1 MRRVVTLYR
10 SSVGKK
16 VIMAVTGVVWVGFVV
31 AHMVGN
37 LKAFQGAE
45 KIDHYGEFLREM
57 GAPVFGHGQLLWVLR
72 IGLIVTI
79 VVHVL
84 AATQLT
90 LMSWRA
96 RPVSYK
102 VAPHME
108 LSYAS
113 RTMRWGGVIIGL
125 FVIYHLMH
133 FTVGNVHPDF
143 EPGGVH
149 HNLVVGFRSWPV
161 ALVYIV
167 AMGALAVHLY
177 HGVWSMFQT
186 LGINHPKYNRY
197 RRPLAAVLAAAVFV
211 GFVSVPIGVL
221 AGAIQ

>member
-143 EPGGVH
+143 VARGIY
-149 HNLVVGFRSWPV
+149 HNIVTGFQAWPV
-161 ALVYIV
+161 GLAYTV
-167 AMGALAVHLY
+167 AVGALAFHLY
-177 HGVWSMFQT
+177 HGVWSLFQT
-186 LGINHPKYNRY
+186 LGVNHPDYNRF
-197 RRPLAAVLAAAVFV
+197 RRRLAAVIAVLVFV
-211 GFVSVPIGVL
+211 GFVSVPVAVVTGVL
-221 AGAIQ
+221 Q

>member
-143 EPGGVH
+143 EPGGVY

-167 AMGALAVHLY
+167 AMGALAGHLY

-211 GFVSVPIGVL
+211 GFVSVPVGVL
-221 AGAIQ
+221 AGVIQ